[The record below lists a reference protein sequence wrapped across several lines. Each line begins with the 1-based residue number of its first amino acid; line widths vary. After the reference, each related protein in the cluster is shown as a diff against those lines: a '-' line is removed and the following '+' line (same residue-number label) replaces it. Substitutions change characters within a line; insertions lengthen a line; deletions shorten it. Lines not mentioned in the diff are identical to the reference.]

1 MLEGFRI
8 EIEYRNRKT
17 LGIKLEG
24 SGSIRVLAP
33 KGTSQRIIKEALIT
47 KEKWILNKQRELE
60 GQERP
65 SPIEFGA
72 SIPLL
77 GIDRVIMPLDSD
89 ESRIIKASTSMEA
102 ILVGNRDWSREKLLS
117 SMVDFYRERTR
128 ELALERI
135 DIHWRSIGRRPEG
148 ITIRNQKTRWASC
161 SSRGSLSFNLRC
173 SMLPIELFDYIVI
186 HELCHLEY
194 MDHSR
199 EFWRLMEE
207 ILPDYDSKRKRLKS
221 EGATIFRYFRGDD
234 RGRN

>member
-1 MLEGFRI
+1 MLEGFKI

-24 SGSIRVLAP
+24 SGNVKVLAP

-47 KEKWILNKQRELE
+47 KEKWILNKQREFE
-60 GQERP
+60 GLARP

-77 GIDRVIMPLDSD
+77 GTDRVIMPFDSD
-89 ESRIIKASTSMEA
+89 ESRINKASTTMEA
-102 ILVGNRDWSREKLLS
+102 ILVGKKDWSREKLIN
-117 SMVDFYRERTR
+117 SMVDFYRDHTR

-135 DIHWRSIGRRPEG
+135 DIHWRSIGRSPEG

-161 SSRGSLSFNLRC
+161 SSRGNLSFNLRC

-186 HELCHLEY
+186 HELCHLVY
-194 MDHSR
+194 MNHSR

-207 ILPDYDSKRKRLKS
+207 ILPDYDYKRKRLKS
-221 EGATIFRYFRGDD
+221 EGASIFRYFRGE
-234 RGRN
+234 